1 MKGASNDGCRN
12 WNVWWDASRWKS
24 VFWGRPCVKSR
35 NDASRRKT
43 LAEWHLRND
52 KTGDADARR
61 RWIDDS
67 RDVRVGTSQSGQLLP
82 ELAEAGTEAGRGGIA
97 GCHTTIGAERSPLWI
112 SSNWPLVK
120 A

>member
-1 MKGASNDGCRN
+1 MPGRSDGSQN
-12 WNVWWDASRWKS
+12 WNVWWDGSRWRS

-61 RWIDDS
+61 WVDDP
-67 RDVRVGTSQSGQLLP
+67 RDVRVVASEPGQLLP
-82 ELAEAGTEAGRGGIA
+82 QLAETGAEAGRGGIA
-97 GCHTTIGAERSPLWI
+97 GCNTAMGRSKNVIVDIAES
-112 SSNWPLVK
+112 
-120 A
+120 AGG